1 MPRPT
6 LSLKAKA
13 LSLIAQRE
21 QSRLELRRKLLAH
34 IDRLARAAAHAP
46 AAANG
51 SAVPDDSPSDPP
63 DERQVDELL
72 EWLTAKDL
80 LSAERFV
87 ETRVTA
93 RATRF
98 GNLRIRQEL
107 AQHGLEV
114 DEQTDSSLKASE
126 LPRAHAVWAKRFGAP
141 AADAAGR
148 AKQMRFLAA
157 RGFSAETVRRVVKGE
172 GAEDEA
178 NE

>member
-1 MPRPT
+1 MQRPA
-6 LSLKAKA
+6 LSLKDKA

-34 IDRLARAAAHAP
+34 IDRLARAGVHAP
-46 AAANG
+46 AAAD
-51 SAVPDDSPSDPP
+51 SATVLHDSPSDPP

-72 EWLTAKDL
+72 DWLTAKDL

-93 RATRF
+93 RASRF

-114 DEQTDSSLKASE
+114 DEQTDTSLKASE
-126 LPRAHAVWAKRFGAP
+126 LPRAHAVWARRFGAP
-141 AADAAGR
+141 AGDTAGR

-172 GAEDEA
+172 GAE
-178 NE
+178 NEEGE